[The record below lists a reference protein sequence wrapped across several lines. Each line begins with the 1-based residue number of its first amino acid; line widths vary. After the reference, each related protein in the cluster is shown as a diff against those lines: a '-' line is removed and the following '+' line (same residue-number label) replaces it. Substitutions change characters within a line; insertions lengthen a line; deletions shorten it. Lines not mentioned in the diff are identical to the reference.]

1 MTDIDIKEYPFWI
14 ALANIS
20 GNTLR
25 PAVKSRIIIK
35 CCNDAGQPLSSF
47 FESSEGQMANNYG
60 LSDKEIAAVK
70 DITVKLP
77 NYSFLTEEMI
87 SQGYGMI
94 PLFDK
99 AYPKSIKNHLKMNS
113 PVLLYVKGN
122 KDLLKKDCTAVVGSR
137 NAGEISLNFTDNIVR
152 KAVEEGH
159 PVVSGYAKGIDRQAY
174 DSSLKYRGD
183 SIIVLPQGIM
193 TFNDFP
199 KMYKALNEGRILVLS
214 TFYPSARWSV
224 SLAMARN
231 PIIYAIADNIFV
243 AESNDSGGTWA
254 GVTDGLKKGRK
265 IYIRMPSAEEKNA
278 NMLLIHN
285 GCIPVSNEGEVLID
299 TPQLPAQKPIEE
311 ESAVA
316 ESIVAEPSAVYK
328 DPPANDTA
336 IKDEIIRLLHH
347 NTQMDFQGIKNEIRQ
362 SLGIYWNDDKLRRF
376 IKNSFPDISIE
387 KRGCKN
393 IYALKSMKSPTLF

>member
-174 DSSLKYRGD
+174 DSSLKYGGD

-199 KMYKALNEGRILVLS
+199 KMYKALNEDKILVLS

-254 GVTDGLKKGRK
+254 GVTDGLKKGRT
-265 IYIRMPSAEEKNA
+265 IHIRMPAAGEKNA
-278 NMLLIHN
+278 NMLLIRS
-285 GCIPVSNEGEVLID
+285 GCVPVSNGGEVLNVAS
-299 TPQLPAQKPIEE
+299 LPVQSPIKE
-311 ESAVA
+311 ESVITDN
-316 ESIVAEPSAVYK
+316 IVAEPSSAYK
-328 DPPANDTA
+328 ENPANDTA
-336 IKDEIIRLLHH
+336 IKDEIIRLLNQ
-347 NTQMDFQGIKNEIRQ
+347 NTQMDFQGIRNKIRE
-362 SLGIYWNDDKLRRF
+362 SLGIYWGDDKLRRF
-376 IKNSFPDISIE
+376 IKNNIPDISIS
-387 KRGCKN
+387 KRGNKN
-393 IYALKSMKSPTLF
+393 IYTLKSKSPTLF